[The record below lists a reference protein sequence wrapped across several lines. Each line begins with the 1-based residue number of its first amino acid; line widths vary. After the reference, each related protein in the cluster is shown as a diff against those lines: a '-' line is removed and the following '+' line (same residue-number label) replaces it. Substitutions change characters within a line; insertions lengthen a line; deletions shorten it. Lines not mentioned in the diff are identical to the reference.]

1 MLTTADVRK
10 LRCNFVQEVA
20 EYFRCKTYSIS
31 CCTDAAEKAFV
42 DYKLAS
48 FTDCDIPLAEQCRLS
63 ELKVVD
69 YYKDCENIFAG
80 TSCSNQGTLTLS
92 QSSFITTYTPS
103 LANTVNGSSFAHMS
117 LTDNSTTHVS
127 NPALVFKVTKQD
139 GSSFYSSNILF
150 GDALISG
157 SNTTLSPVSFST
169 SVSLALGS
177 NSLGTYIRDVYLFRT
192 NSNGVKE
199 AGPIA
204 IYIGP
209 GSSYFSCVGCT
220 TVNPANIYLENG
232 ASAATA
238 ITNTIRN
245 AVLTLSGSAS
255 YIDVGTLITA
265 NKTTIFTTVK
275 HNPSGIWYGFDP
287 EYAAFSYSTPSIG
300 STADTF
306 QANSS
311 STSIGKKFVVTYPC
325 GTVTYQAPNVN
336 SNLAATGTSFNK
348 VVLPSPYNLTASSFF
363 PTDQI
368 KCKTVVL
375 TASVTTANTP
385 VTYNWTFNGSSVGT
399 TATINVPAAND
410 GTYTCVATLSTGCT
424 LTKTIVVLP
433 TASEEESEI

>member
-10 LRCNFVQEVA
+10 LRCNFVQEVV
-20 EYFRCKTYSIS
+20 EYFKCKTYSIS

-80 TSCSNQGTLTLS
+80 TSCTNQGILTLS
-92 QSSFITTYTPS
+92 QSSFLTTYTPS

-127 NPALVFKVTKQD
+127 NPALTFKVTKQD
-139 GSSFYSSNILF
+139 GSSFYSSNVLF
-150 GDALISG
+150 GDALIGG

-169 SVSLALGS
+169 SVEIYLGS
-177 NSLGTYIRDVYLFRT
+177 GSLNSYIHELQFYRT
-192 NSNGVKE
+192 NANGIRE
-199 AGPIA
+199 PYPINV
-204 IYIGP
+204 YIGP
-209 GSSYFSCVGCT
+209 NSNYFSCPGCT
-220 TVNPANIYLENG
+220 TVNPDNIYFHKG
-232 ASAATA
+232 AIAAGA
-238 ITNTIRN
+238 ITTAIRN
-245 AVLTLSGSAS
+245 AILTISGSAS
-255 YIDVGTLITA
+255 YIDVSTLITPS
-265 NKTTIFTTVK
+265 KVTIYTTVK

-287 EYAAFSYSTPSIG
+287 EYFSVAYATPSFFTYG
-300 STADTF
+300 GVFKAV
-306 QANSS
+306 SS
-311 STSIGKKFVVTYPC
+311 STSLGKKFTVTYPC
-325 GTVTYQAPNVN
+325 GAVTYQAPNVN

-348 VVLPSPYNLTASSFF
+348 VVLPSPYNLTPSSFF

-375 TASVTTANTP
+375 TASVATSNTP

-433 TASEEESEI
+433 TTSGEESEI